1 MPNEL
6 PDYQTL
12 MLPVLKH
19 AAEGDTTVP
28 DVIERVAAD
37 MGLSQEQ
44 LGQLLPSGK
53 QTTIGNR
60 AHWARFYL
68 IKAGLLEQVRR
79 GVFRASERGR
89 NVLTKNPTRIDNKF
103 LSQFPEFR
111 DFLQN
116 RAEEDQKSAEATQ
129 ITSKDLALETLT
141 APNPPDE
148 RIDKAVAE
156 IEANLRDEL
165 LTRIFSIEP
174 TSRRALFFERLVL
187 RLLVAMG
194 YGIGLSDAASHL
206 GGRGDGG
213 VDGVIQLDALGLD
226 RVYVQAKCYDRD
238 VAIQPS
244 QVRDFSGSLD
254 DKKTTRGVFITTARF
269 SNAALS
275 YVAGIQKQI
284 VLIDGEELARLM
296 VRFGIGAR
304 VDRTIEIKRLD
315 EDAFEE

>member
-1 MPNEL
+1 MGSQSRRSQALSHLKVLTRVRLSKRPRGFAISDPQGELGLRMPNEL

-12 MLPVLKH
+12 MLPVLQH
-19 AAEGDTTVP
+19 AAEGDTSVP
-28 DVIERVAAD
+28 EVVERVASD

-44 LGQLLPSGK
+44 VAQLLPSGK
-53 QTTIGNR
+53 QAVISNR
-60 AHWARFYL
+60 VHWAKFYL
-68 IKAGLLEQVRR
+68 SKAGLIEQVRR
-79 GVFRASERGR
+79 GVFHATQRGR
-89 NVLTKNPTRIDNKF
+89 EVLGKNPTRIDNKI

-111 DFLQN
+111 DFLLN
-116 RAEEDQKSAEATQ
+116 RADESDRKSGEITQ
-129 ITSKDLALETLT
+129 ITAKDLALEILT

-148 RIDKAVAE
+148 RIDKAVKE
-156 IEANLRDEL
+156 IDANLRDEL

-194 YGIGLSDAASHL
+194 YGVGLSDAASHL

-254 DKKTTRGVFITTARF
+254 AKRQR
-269 SNAALS
+269 AACL
-275 YVAGIQKQI
+275 
-284 VLIDGEELARLM
+284 
-296 VRFGIGAR
+296 
-304 VDRTIEIKRLD
+304 
-315 EDAFEE
+315 